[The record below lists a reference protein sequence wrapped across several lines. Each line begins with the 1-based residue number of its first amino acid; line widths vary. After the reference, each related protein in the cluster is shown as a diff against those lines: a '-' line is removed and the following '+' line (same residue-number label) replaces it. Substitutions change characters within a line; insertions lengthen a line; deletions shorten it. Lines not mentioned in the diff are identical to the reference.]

1 MSKNTILIVIII
13 LLFLLIAG
21 VIIGIFVFSTNTN
34 IKKEKPVKYY
44 SLTLEDQYCNIK
56 DSKKIIKVR
65 ATIETVNEKTLVNLS
80 EKQFLI
86 RDQINKIIRSL
97 TDEELQG
104 EEGQTNLQNEIKDS
118 LVELFEDENITN
130 IYFNDFIIQ

>member
-1 MSKNTILIVIII
+1 MSKNTILIVII